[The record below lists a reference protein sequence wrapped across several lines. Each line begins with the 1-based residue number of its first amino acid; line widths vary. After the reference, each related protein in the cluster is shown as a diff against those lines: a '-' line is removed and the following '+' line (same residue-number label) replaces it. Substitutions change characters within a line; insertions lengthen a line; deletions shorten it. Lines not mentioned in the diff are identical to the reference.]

1 MTEERAPYHV
11 RQEPTID
18 RAHEHLYRVAF
29 GNKNIVRFCER
40 CGRTWLITELHDILY
55 PHRSVYSWTEVLE
68 EAEAREKLTG
78 AEQEQRS

>member
-11 RQEPTID
+11 AQEP
-18 RAHEHLYRVAF
+18 AHEHLFRVAF

-40 CGRTWLITELHDILY
+40 CGRTWLITQLQDLLH
-55 PHRSVYSWTEVLE
+55 PNRSVYCWTEVFE
-68 EAEAREKLTG
+68 EAEAREKLVG